1 MSTVSFLTD
10 LNTPGKGRWKP
21 GWKMGVAGALAIYT
35 GVSLMILR
43 GTENPVRFRIDV
55 SPLLESAL
63 PLQVHVFSAVTTFLI
78 GLYLLSGLPKGTATH
93 KRLGWTWVIAMASTA
108 ISSFFLIG
116 LNGHSMSLIH
126 GLSAWVIIILPF
138 AVVAARRHKVK
149 SHAGHMRG
157 MFLGGMLIAGLF
169 SFLPGRM
176 MWHMFFTVSNISV
189 A

>member
-1 MSTVSFLTD
+1 MSSVSFLSD
-10 LNTPGKGRWKP
+10 LNTPGKPRWKP
-21 GWKMGVAGALAIYT
+21 GWRTAVFASLAGYAFISFKTLEGV
-35 GVSLMILR
+35 
-43 GTENPVRFRIDV
+43 ENPVRFRIDV
-55 SPLLESAL
+55 TPLLESAL
-63 PLQVHVFSAVTTFLI
+63 PLQIHVASAITTFLV

-93 KRLGWTWVIAMASTA
+93 KRLGWLWVSTMASTA

-116 LNGHSMSLIH
+116 LNGHAMSWIH
-126 GLSAWVIIILPF
+126 GLSAWTIIILPF
-138 AVVAARRHKVK
+138 AVVAARRHNVK

-176 MWHMFFTVSNISV
+176 MWHLFFTVSNISV